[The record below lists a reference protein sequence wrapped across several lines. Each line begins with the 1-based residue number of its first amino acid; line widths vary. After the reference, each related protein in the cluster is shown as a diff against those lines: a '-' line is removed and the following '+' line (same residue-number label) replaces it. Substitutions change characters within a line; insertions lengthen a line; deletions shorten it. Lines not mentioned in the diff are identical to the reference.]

1 MSIRPNSEPPKNA
14 LSPATVDITIPV
26 FNEEK
31 VLAKTIASLTRFLEE
46 NLRNPWRVTIA
57 DNASSDNTQTISEM
71 LCSEYQGVNYL
82 RIPQKGRG
90 RALRTAWLDSN
101 ADIVSYM
108 DADLSTDLIHF
119 PQLIQSLESG
129 SHIAIGSRLSKESQV
144 NRGFKREFIS
154 RGYNLLINL
163 MFFTGLPDAQC
174 GFKALTRTTA
184 EAIVPHIKN
193 NNWFFD
199 TELLVIAAK
208 RGLNITSVPVKWTD
222 DPNSTVNVV
231 NTAKEDVKGLVRLR
245 FGGIPQ
251 VNLPAPLSTD
261 PYTLP

>member
-1 MSIRPNSEPPKNA
+1 MTISRDNEPP
-14 LSPATVDITIPV
+14 SRPVGQVSIDIIIPV
-26 FNEEK
+26 FNEEE
-31 VLAKTIASLTRFLEE
+31 VLPSTIASLTGFLEK
-46 NLRNPWRVTIA
+46 NLLNPWRVTIA
-57 DNASSDNTQTISEM
+57 DNASTDNTQTISEM
-71 LCSEYQGVNYL
+71 LCNQYQGVHYL
-82 RIPQKGRG
+82 RISQKGRG

-108 DADLSTDLIHF
+108 DADLSTDLAHF
-119 PQLIQSLESG
+119 PELIRSLESG

-144 NRGFKREFIS
+144 NRGFKRELIS
-154 RGYNLLINL
+154 RGYNLLINV

-208 RGLNITSVPVKWTD
+208 RGFNITSVPVKWID
-222 DPNSTVNVV
+222 DPNSTVDVLS
-231 NTAKEDVKGLVRLR
+231 TAKEDVKGLVRLR
-245 FGGIPQ
+245 FGGVPQ
-251 VNLPAPLSTD
+251 VSLPTPLSTD
-261 PYTLP
+261 S